1 MILTRLYEHA
11 QRLQDKLP
19 IEGYW
24 GEVRLSW
31 LVELNQDGTLKA
43 NGFTKLDKNDPRR
56 KLPDRIRAAGIKP
69 KLLAD
74 NGEYVFWCGARDF
87 SPQKK
92 LPNAI
97 ASSKNWCNSAP
108 TSPQNPSVQAVC

>member
-19 IEGYW
+19 IEGY

-74 NGEYVFWCGARDF
+74 NGEYVFGVGRE
-87 SPQKK
+87 
-92 LPNAI
+92 
-97 ASSKNWCNSAP
+97 
-108 TSPQNPSVQAVC
+108 TSPPEKSCRTPSPVQRTGATVRRRHPEP